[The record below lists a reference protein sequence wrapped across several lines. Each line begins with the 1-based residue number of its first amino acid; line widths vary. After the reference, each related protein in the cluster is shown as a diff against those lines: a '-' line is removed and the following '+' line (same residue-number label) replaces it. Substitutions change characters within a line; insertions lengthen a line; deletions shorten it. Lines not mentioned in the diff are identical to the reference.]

1 MSVFS
6 NLNIVSSTCHLK
18 EWLIISMV
26 TAVVISFTN
35 TKFFLRL
42 FKVEAN
48 KQKQMIVV
56 FFGALMR
63 FFSVVFIP
71 APFHR
76 LLNIVTMILIYIF
89 VFKQRKEICI
99 LGGVVNALFI
109 ISIEAVSS
117 KFCAIPFNNINGY
130 TDGVFHYKYKFLSTF
145 IITII
150 RAIIY
155 YFIVKKDISV
165 SFSEVLSSNNRNR
178 LMFVSIVGIALI
190 FFNSI
195 QMTIYITNFPYSLF
209 VLDIF
214 SLIIYFF
221 VSVNNVAKISK
232 LEEKDMKINNLES
245 YNMTLSNMYD
255 SIRGFKHDF
264 ANYVQSLN
272 GYVQI
277 NDIEGIKNMTKAIFD
292 DCKSVCNLEI
302 LDPNIINNA
311 AIYSTLTNKY
321 YLARDNDIQI
331 EMEVMVNFEGLKK
344 NSYEICRILGI
355 LLDNAIEAA
364 KQCDEKF
371 ISVRFIQE
379 INRKVII
386 IENSYNHVDLDMD
399 KLFDKGYTTKTD
411 TKNEHGL
418 GLWTV
423 RNILRKSKNLNLFT
437 NKGNLFS
444 QQLEIY

>member
-1 MSVFS
+1 MNVFS
-6 NLNIVSSTCHLK
+6 NLTIVNNTCHLQ
-18 EWLIISMV
+18 EWIIISMV
-26 TAVVISFTN
+26 TAVIISFTN
-35 TKFFLRL
+35 TMFFLKL
-42 FKVEAN
+42 FKVETN
-48 KQKQMIVV
+48 KKAQFIVV
-56 FFGALMR
+56 FIGALIR
-63 FFSVVFIP
+63 FLDEIFIP

-76 LLNIVTMILIYIF
+76 LFNIVFMIFLYII
-89 VFKQRKEICI
+89 VFKEKIEICI
-99 LGGVVNALFI
+99 LGVVVNSLFI

-117 KFCAIPFNNINGY
+117 KICAIPFNNINGY

-145 IITII
+145 TITAI
-150 RAIIY
+150 RGIIY
-155 YFIVKKDISV
+155 YFIIKKDISF
-165 SFSEVLSSNNRNR
+165 SFSEILSENNRNR

-209 VLDIF
+209 VLDILA
-214 SLIIYFF
+214 LIVYFF
-221 VSVNNVAKISK
+221 VSVNNVSKISK
-232 LEEKDMKINNLES
+232 LEEKDMKINNLEA

-277 NDIEGIKNMTKAIFD
+277 NDIEGIKNMTKSIFD

-321 YLARDNDIQI
+321 YLAREFDIQI

-364 KQCDEKF
+364 KQCDEK
-371 ISVRFIQE
+371 IVNVRFIQE

-386 IENSYNHVDLDMD
+386 IENSYNHVDIDMD
-399 KLFDKGYTTKTD
+399 KLFDKGYTTKRD

-423 RNILRKSKNLNLFT
+423 RNILKKSKNLNLFT
-437 NKGNLFS
+437 QKGNLFS

>member
-1 MSVFS
+1 
-6 NLNIVSSTCHLK
+6 
-18 EWLIISMV
+18 
-26 TAVVISFTN
+26 
-35 TKFFLRL
+35 
-42 FKVEAN
+42 
-48 KQKQMIVV
+48 
-56 FFGALMR
+56 
-63 FFSVVFIP
+63 
-71 APFHR
+71 
-76 LLNIVTMILIYIF
+76 
-89 VFKQRKEICI
+89 
-99 LGGVVNALFI
+99 
-109 ISIEAVSS
+109 
-117 KFCAIPFNNINGY
+117 
-130 TDGVFHYKYKFLSTF
+130 
-145 IITII
+145 
-150 RAIIY
+150 
-155 YFIVKKDISV
+155 
-165 SFSEVLSSNNRNR
+165 
-178 LMFVSIVGIALI
+178 
-190 FFNSI
+190 
-195 QMTIYITNFPYSLF
+195 MTIYITNFPYSLF
-209 VLDIF
+209 VLDILT
-214 SLIIYFF
+214 LIAYFF
-221 VSVNNVAKISK
+221 VSVNNVSKISK
-232 LEEKDMKINNLES
+232 LEEKDMKINNLEA
-245 YNMTLSNMYD
+245 YNTTLSNMYD

-321 YLARDNDIQI
+321 YLAREYDIEI

-371 ISVRFIQE
+371 INVRFIQE
-379 INRKVII
+379 TNRKVII
-386 IENSYNHVDLDMD
+386 IENSYNHVDLDMN
-399 KLFDKGYTTKTD
+399 KLFDKGYTTKMD

-437 NKGNLFS
+437 NKGILFS

>member
-1 MSVFS
+1 MNVFS

-35 TKFFLRL
+35 TVFFIRL
-42 FKVEAN
+42 FKVQTTK
-48 KQKQMIVV
+48 KQQFIVV
-56 FFGALMR
+56 FFGAFMR
-63 FFSVVFIP
+63 FFNAVFIP

-76 LLNIVTMILIYIF
+76 LANIVTMIFIYIF
-89 VFKQRKEICI
+89 VFKEKKEICI
-99 LGGVVNALFI
+99 LGVVVNSLFI

-117 KFCAIPFNNINGY
+117 RFCAIPFNNINGY

-145 IITII
+145 TITII
-150 RAIIY
+150 RTIIY
-155 YFIVKKDISV
+155 YFIVKKDLSFT
-165 SFSEVLSSNNRNR
+165 FSEDLSNNNRNR

-209 VLDIF
+209 VLDILT
-214 SLIIYFF
+214 LIAYFF
-221 VSVNNVAKISK
+221 VSVNNVSKISK
-232 LEEKDMKINNLES
+232 LEEKDMKINNLEA
-245 YNMTLSNMYD
+245 YNTTLSNMYD

-292 DCKSVCNLEI
+292 DCKSACNLEI

-321 YLARDNDIQI
+321 YLARENDIQI

-344 NSYEICRILGI
+344 NCYEICRILGI

-364 KQCDEKF
+364 KQCEEK
-371 ISVRFIQE
+371 IINVRFIQE
-379 INRKVII
+379 LNRKVII

-437 NKGNLFS
+437 NKGSLFS